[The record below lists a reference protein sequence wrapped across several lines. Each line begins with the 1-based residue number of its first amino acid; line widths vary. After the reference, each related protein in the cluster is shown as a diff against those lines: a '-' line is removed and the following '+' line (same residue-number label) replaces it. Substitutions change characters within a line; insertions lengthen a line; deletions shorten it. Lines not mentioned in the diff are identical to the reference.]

1 MLHVQKH
8 TATKYLLTL
17 ATPGKNV
24 NAGLHI
30 SASVAKLNSA
40 HAQNAAQTI
49 AKPAVILPVKPAA
62 ILPAIPA
69 AIMAIT
75 PIVPSLPYLNGVS
88 GLRVESPLTNC

>member
-1 MLHVQKH
+1 
-8 TATKYLLTL
+8 
-17 ATPGKNV
+17 NV

-49 AKPAVILPVKPAA
+49 AIQAAIRTATLAA
-62 ILPAIPA
+62 ILPATPA
-69 AIMAIT
+69 AIRTAT